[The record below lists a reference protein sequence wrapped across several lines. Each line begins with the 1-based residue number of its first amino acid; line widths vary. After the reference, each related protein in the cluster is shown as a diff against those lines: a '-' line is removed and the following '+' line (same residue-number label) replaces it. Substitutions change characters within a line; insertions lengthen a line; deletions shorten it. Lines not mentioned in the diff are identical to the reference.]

1 MPNLMK
7 RMRSDQKKFLNLI
20 FLGFFFTITLFINFL
35 HTETTITKKD
45 NCPACQFQTSA
56 LSTCQIAF
64 FHLPPPPISGFVDSA
79 SIFEYICLFTV
90 ENSSRSPPE
99 I

>member
-1 MPNLMK
+1 MK
-7 RMRSDQKKFLNLI
+7 KIRLDRQKALNLL
-20 FLGFFFTITLFINFL
+20 FLAFFFSITLFINFL
-35 HTETTITKKD
+35 HTEITLTKTD

-64 FHLPPPPISGFVDSA
+64 FHLPPPPINGFVDSA
-79 SIFEYICLFTV
+79 HIIEYICFYSV
-90 ENSSRSPPE
+90 ETSSRSPPE

>member
-1 MPNLMK
+1 MK
-7 RMRSDQKKFLNLI
+7 KMRLDRKKVLNITFLA
-20 FLGFFFTITLFINFL
+20 FFFAITLFINFL
-35 HTETTITKKD
+35 HTETTINKSD

-64 FHLPPPPISGFVDSA
+64 FHLPPPPINGFVDSA
-79 SIFEYICLFTV
+79 RIFEYICLFTV
-90 ENSSRSPPE
+90 ETSSRSPPE